1 VKQKTIR
8 NTISISGTGLHS
20 GVKTNLKI
28 KSAKKNTGIIFIRV
42 DLKQKTR
49 VPALLENVYSTK
61 RSTNLIKNRVKIKT
75 VEHLLAALTGNG
87 IDNVIIEIDN
97 VEVPILDG
105 SSKLFT
111 ELISKAETIELDE
124 EKDFITITK
133 EIKIEDQ
140 ASGTIIKASPSNN
153 YELIVNI
160 NYNNYIKQKAQLN
173 SIKEF
178 NCSIANA
185 RTFCFFHELEFL
197 INNNLI
203 KGGSLDNAVVIA
215 SQEVR
220 KVELEK
226 LSKFFNAKNVKINKN
241 NMLNNTK
248 PRHQNEAARHKLL
261 DLIGD
266 LTLIGKSIKGK
277 IHAYMPG
284 HKNNIKFAKELI
296 KLI

>member
-1 VKQKTIR
+1 MKQKTIK
-8 NTISISGTGLHS
+8 NTISIFGTGLHS

-28 KSAKKNTGIIFIRV
+28 KPAEKNTGIIFIRV
-42 DLKQKTR
+42 DLKQKNR

-61 RSTNLIKNRVKIKT
+61 RSTDLIKNRVKIKT
-75 VEHLLAALTGNG
+75 VEHLLAALTGND

-105 SSKLFT
+105 SSKLFA
-111 ELISKAETIELDE
+111 ELISKAKIIELDE

-178 NCSIANA
+178 NSSIANA

-215 SQEVR
+215 SQDVK
-220 KVELEK
+220 KVEC
-226 LSKFFNAKNVKINKN
+226 SCCN
-241 NMLNNTK
+241 
-248 PRHQNEAARHKLL
+248 
-261 DLIGD
+261 
-266 LTLIGKSIKGK
+266 
-277 IHAYMPG
+277 
-284 HKNNIKFAKELI
+284 
-296 KLI
+296 